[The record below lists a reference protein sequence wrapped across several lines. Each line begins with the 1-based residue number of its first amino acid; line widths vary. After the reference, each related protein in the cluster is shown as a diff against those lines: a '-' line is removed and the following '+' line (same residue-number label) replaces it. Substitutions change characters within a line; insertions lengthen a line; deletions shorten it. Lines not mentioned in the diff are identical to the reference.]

1 MTHSLFIVS
10 FRRDFQ
16 FLPGL
21 LASISKF
28 TIGFDEVVLLV
39 PNTDR
44 GLISGFGLTK
54 EHVEYFDEPM
64 EGHIAQQWAKCH
76 ADLWCDG
83 EYIFHVDSDCLFTS
97 PATPK
102 DYFHY
107 GNPILLGTKY
117 DELNYG
123 KPWPGAS
130 PWRPCTERILG
141 ESVEY
146 ETMRRLPIVYHR
158 DTYPKFREH
167 VKNVHGVELTDYM
180 RPIKES
186 LGDPTKSI
194 SEFCAMGAFSWSHL
208 PNLYYLWD
216 TAKAEP
222 PPSHLAQF
230 WSRGG
235 VEWKMDHAPFEG
247 QSFRQVSER
256 ILK

>member
-1 MTHSLFIVS
+1 MNYSMLIVS

-21 LASISKF
+21 LSSIGKF
-28 TIGFDEVVLLV
+28 TTGFDEIVLLV
-39 PNTDR
+39 PNSDR
-44 GLISGFGLTK
+44 ELIKGFGLTK
-54 EHVEYFDEPM
+54 ERIEYFDEPM

-76 ADLWCDG
+76 ADQWCKG
-83 EYIFHVDSDCLFTS
+83 EYIFHTDSDTLFT
-97 PATPK
+97 AQTEPK
-102 DYFHY
+102 NYFHY
-107 GNPILLGTKY
+107 GKPILLGTRY
-117 DELNYG
+117 DELNAG

-158 DTYPKFREH
+158 DTYVKFREH
-167 VKNVHGVELTDYM
+167 VKATHGVELTEYM
-180 RPIKES
+180 SPIKES

-194 SEFCAMGAFSWSHL
+194 SEFCAIGAFAWSHL
-208 PNLYYLWD
+208 SHLYYLWD

-222 PPSHLAQF
+222 PPSNLVQF

-235 VEWKMDHAPFEG
+235 VDWKMDHAPFEG
-247 QSFRQVSER
+247 RSFREIFQE
-256 ILK
+256 LGL